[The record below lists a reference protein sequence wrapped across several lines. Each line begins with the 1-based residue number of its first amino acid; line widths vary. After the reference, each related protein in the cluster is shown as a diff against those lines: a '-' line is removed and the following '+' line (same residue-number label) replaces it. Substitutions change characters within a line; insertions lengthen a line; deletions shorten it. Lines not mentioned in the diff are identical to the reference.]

1 MGTHF
6 KRSIFDDQVQ
16 TRLIGWA
23 QKAKKKG
30 LRGDSN
36 QSVQGS
42 SHNGGSTNIQL
53 GSMFRRGPAPENN
66 AIVPQNE
73 ESVWTCSHVT
83 KMFII
88 ITTCIS
94 RKQILVKSLELY
106 AIVSSQL

>member
-1 MGTHF
+1 MNFKLRTFDIDIDHFLHMQMGTHF

-73 ESVWTCSHVT
+73 ESV
-83 KMFII
+83 
-88 ITTCIS
+88 
-94 RKQILVKSLELY
+94 
-106 AIVSSQL
+106 